1 MTLTTYYCK
10 LQSSYQKKINLLQE
24 DLNNSLQIDDEEL
37 SENYIDKFEY
47 KLKDLKKFIKRNKI
61 NK

>member
-10 LQSSYQKKINLLQE
+10 LQAEYQKKINLLQE

-47 KLKDLKKFIKRNKI
+47 KLKDLNKFIKRNKI